1 MQIIGGQKPMVW
13 LFLKVDMET
22 NSDKPVGLP
31 IKDLAQV
38 EENNVS
44 FLPVAESLSLQQLN
58 DNNRKY
64 WEQGENHG

>member
-1 MQIIGGQKPMVW
+1 
-13 LFLKVDMET
+13 MEGPV
-22 NSDKPVGLP
+22 DKPVGLP

-38 EENNVS
+38 EENDVS

-64 WEQGENHG
+64 WEQGESHG

>member
-1 MQIIGGQKPMVW
+1 MAW
-13 LFLKVDMET
+13 LFLKVDMEGPV
-22 NSDKPVGLP
+22 DKPVGLP

-38 EENNVS
+38 EENDVS

-64 WEQGENHG
+64 WEQGESHG

>member
-1 MQIIGGQKPMVW
+1 
-13 LFLKVDMET
+13 MET
-22 NSDKPVGLP
+22 GGDKPTSIP

-64 WEQGENHG
+64 WEQGENNG

>member
-1 MQIIGGQKPMVW
+1 MEGQV
-13 LFLKVDMET
+13 
-22 NSDKPVGLP
+22 DKPVGLP

-38 EENNVS
+38 EENDVS

-64 WEQGENHG
+64 WEQGENHD

>member
-1 MQIIGGQKPMVW
+1 
-13 LFLKVDMET
+13 MEGPV
-22 NSDKPVGLP
+22 DKPVGLP

-38 EENNVS
+38 EENDVS

-64 WEQGENHG
+64 WEQGENRG